1 MEQIAKGTN
10 SGDLTRS
17 LPDHIRVSMRLVSH
31 RQWWLWSTGLI
42 VMMLLAVGIMSFSV
56 SGLLPGDDLYRFNLY
71 LALRGLVALLL
82 LFAVYVLYQQFLN
95 HRVQAD
101 LEGTLTKFQ
110 ERIERSYKIPGR
122 DFLTNLYNRQFGEER
137 LAAEVS
143 RSERHANPLA
153 VMRLSVKGLAGIREA
168 LGQNCADH
176 AIRLFADCLHR
187 AIRTWDV
194 PVRLGDDEFLVLLP
208 ECESKD
214 MESVLNHVKRF
225 AEELGKQQLP
235 VEISAGCAEYFAGE
249 EFQALM
255 LRAERTLQS
264 KRQNGNGQNHNGQN
278 STAIH
283 TSVLANRQCE
293 SDALHK
299 LRPRELEV
307 LKLLAKGK
315 TNKEVAGQLGMSVR
329 TAETHRAN
337 IMSQLG
343 VHSLPDLIFFALR
356 NNIIEPPNLA
366 QN

>member
-1 MEQIAKGTN
+1 MDHRGNGAN
-10 SGDLTRS
+10 SGDPSRS
-17 LPDHIRVSMRLVSH
+17 LPDHIRVSMRRVSH
-31 RQWWLWSTGLI
+31 RQWWLWATGLVI
-42 VMMLLAVGIMSFSV
+42 MMLLAVGITSFC
-56 SGLLPGDDLYRFNLY
+56 GLGVISGDDLYRDRLY
-71 LALRGLVALLL
+71 VELRGLVALLL
-82 LFAVYVLYQQFLN
+82 LFSIYVLYQQLLN

-101 LEGTLTKFQ
+101 LECTLTKFQ

-153 VMRLSVKGLAGIREA
+153 VMRISVKGLATIREA
-168 LGQNCADH
+168 LGQNCADY
-176 AIRLFADCLHR
+176 ANRLFADCLQK

-208 ECESKD
+208 ECEGKD
-214 MESVLNHVKRF
+214 MESVLGHVNRF

-235 VEISAGCAEYFAGE
+235 VEISAGWAEYFGGE
-249 EFQALM
+249 EFRTLL
-255 LRAERTLQS
+255 LRAERALQS
-264 KRQNGNGQNHNGQN
+264 KKHNGNGQNA
-278 STAIH
+278 TAIH
-283 TSVLANRQCE
+283 ASVLANRQCE

-299 LRPRELEV
+299 LRPREREV

-315 TNKEVAGQLGMSVR
+315 SNKEVAGQLGMSVR
-329 TAETHRAN
+329 TAETHRAH

-356 NNIIEPPNLA
+356 NNIIEPPNPA

>member
-1 MEQIAKGTN
+1 MEQRANRTN
-10 SGDLTRS
+10 SGDPTRS
-17 LPDHIRVSMRLVSH
+17 LPDHIRGSMRLVSH
-31 RQWWLWSTGLI
+31 RQWWLWSTGLV
-42 VMMLLAVGIMSFSV
+42 VMMLLAVGILSFSV
-56 SGLLPGDDLYRFNLY
+56 SGVISGDDLYRDKLNV
-71 LALRGLVALLL
+71 ALRGLVALLL
-82 LFAVYVLYQQFLN
+82 LFSIYVFNQQFLN

-101 LEGTLTKFQ
+101 LDCTLTKFQ
-110 ERIERSYKIPGR
+110 ERIERAYKIPGR

-153 VMRLSVKGLAGIREA
+153 VMRLSVKGLSAIKEA
-168 LGQNCADH
+168 LGQNCADY
-176 AIRLFADCLHR
+176 AIRLFADCLQR

-214 MESVLNHVKRF
+214 MESVLGHVNRF

-235 VEISAGCAEYFAGE
+235 VEIAAGWAEYFAGE
-249 EFQALM
+249 EFQTLM

-264 KRQNGNGQNHNGQN
+264 KKQNGNGQNA
-278 STAIH
+278 TAIH
-283 TSVLANRQCE
+283 ISVLANRQCE

-299 LRPRELEV
+299 LRPREREV
-307 LKLLAKGK
+307 LKLLARGN
-315 TNKEVAGQLGMSVR
+315 TNKEVAGLLGMSVR
-329 TAETHRAN
+329 TVETHRAN
-337 IMSQLG
+337 IMSQLS

-356 NNIIEPPNLA
+356 NNIIEPPNPA

>member
-1 MEQIAKGTN
+1 MEQRANQAN
-10 SGDLTRS
+10 SGDPTRS

-31 RQWWLWSTGLI
+31 RQWWLWSTGLV
-42 VMMLLAVGIMSFSV
+42 VMMLLAVVLMSFTFTAAI
-56 SGLLPGDDLYRFNLY
+56 SGKYFYRSKLYV
-71 LALRGLVALLL
+71 ALRGLVALLL
-82 LFAVYVLYQQFLN
+82 LFSVYVLYQQFLN

-101 LEGTLTKFQ
+101 LECTLTKFQ
-110 ERIERSYKIPGR
+110 ERIERVYKIPGR

-153 VMRLSVKGLAGIREA
+153 VMRLSVKGLAAIREA
-168 LGQNCADH
+168 LGQNCADY
-176 AIRLFADCLHR
+176 AIRLFADCLQR

-214 MESVLNHVKRF
+214 MESVLGHVNRF

-235 VEISAGCAEYFAGE
+235 MEITAGWAEYFAGE

-264 KRQNGNGQNHNGQN
+264 KKQNGNGQNA
-278 STAIH
+278 TAIH
-283 TSVLANRQCE
+283 ISVLANRQCE

-299 LRPRELEV
+299 LRPREREV

-315 TNKEVAGQLGMSVR
+315 TNKEVAGLLGMSVR

-356 NNIIEPPNLA
+356 NNIIEPPNPA

>member
-1 MEQIAKGTN
+1 
-10 SGDLTRS
+10 
-17 LPDHIRVSMRLVSH
+17 
-31 RQWWLWSTGLI
+31 
-42 VMMLLAVGIMSFSV
+42 MMLLAVGIMSFSV
-56 SGLLPGDDLYRFNLY
+56 PGVSSGDDFLYRFNLY
-71 LALRGLVALLL
+71 VALRGLVALLL

-95 HRVQAD
+95 HRIQAD
-101 LEGTLTKFQ
+101 LEGTLTRFQ
-110 ERIERSYKIPGR
+110 ERIERAYKVPGR
-122 DFLTNLYNRQFGEER
+122 DSLTNLYNRQFGEER

-153 VMRLSVKGLAGIREA
+153 VMRLSVKGLAEIREA
-168 LGQNCADH
+168 LGQNCADY
-176 AIRLFADCLHR
+176 AIRLFADCLQR
-187 AIRTWDV
+187 AIRTWDI

-208 ECESKD
+208 ECENKD
-214 MESVLNHVKRF
+214 MESVAGEVKRF

-235 VEISAGCAEYFAGE
+235 VEISAGWAEYLAGE
-249 EFQALM
+249 EFKALM

-264 KRQNGNGQNHNGQN
+264 KGQNGNEQ
-278 STAIH
+278 SATALHI
-283 TSVLANRQCE
+283 SVLANHQCE

-315 TNKEVAGQLGMSVR
+315 TNKEVAGLLGMSVR

>member
-1 MEQIAKGTN
+1 MEQRANRAN
-10 SGDLTRS
+10 SGDPSQS
-17 LPDHIRVSMRLVSH
+17 LPDHIRVSMRRVSH
-31 RQWWLWSTGLI
+31 RQWWLWSTGLV
-42 VMMLLAVGIMSFSV
+42 VMMLLAVGITSFS
-56 SGLLPGDDLYRFNLY
+56 GLAVISGDDLYRDRLY
-71 LALRGLVALLL
+71 VALRALIALLL
-82 LFAVYVLYQQFLN
+82 LFSVYVLYQQLLN

-101 LEGTLTKFQ
+101 FECALTKFQ

-153 VMRLSVKGLAGIREA
+153 VMRMSVNGLATIREA
-168 LGQNCADH
+168 LGENCADY
-176 AIRLFADCLHR
+176 ASRLFADSLQK

-194 PVRLGDDEFLVLLP
+194 PVRLGEDEFLVLLP

-214 MESVLNHVKRF
+214 MELVLGQVNRF

-235 VEISAGCAEYFAGE
+235 VEISAAWVEYFVGE
-249 EFQALM
+249 EFRTLL
-255 LRAERTLQS
+255 LRAERALQS
-264 KRQNGNGQNHNGQN
+264 KKQNGNGHHA
-278 STAIH
+278 TAIH
-283 TSVLANRQCE
+283 VSVLANRQCE

-315 TNKEVAGQLGMSVR
+315 SNKEVAVQLGMSVR

-343 VHSLPDLIFFALR
+343 VHSLSDLIFFALR
-356 NNIIEPPNLA
+356 NNLIEPPSRA

>member
-1 MEQIAKGTN
+1 MEQRTTGAN
-10 SGDLTRS
+10 SGDPSRS
-17 LPDHIRVSMRLVSH
+17 LPDHIRVSMRRVSH
-31 RQWWLWSTGLI
+31 RQWWLWATGLVI
-42 VMMLLAVGIMSFSV
+42 MMLLAVGITSFC
-56 SGLLPGDDLYRFNLY
+56 GLGVISGDDLYRDRLY
-71 LALRGLVALLL
+71 VALRGLVALLL
-82 LFAVYVLYQQFLN
+82 LFSVYVLYQQLLN

-101 LEGTLTKFQ
+101 LECTLKKFQ
-110 ERIERSYKIPGR
+110 ERIERAYKIPGR
-122 DFLTNLYNRQFGEER
+122 DFLTDLYNRQFGEER

-153 VMRLSVKGLAGIREA
+153 VMRLSVKGLAATREA
-168 LGQNCADH
+168 LGQNCADY
-176 AIRLFADCLHR
+176 AIRLFADCLQR
-187 AIRTWDV
+187 AIRTWDI
-194 PVRLGDDEFLVLLP
+194 PVRLGDDEFLILLP
-208 ECESKD
+208 ECESKN
-214 MESVLNHVKRF
+214 MESVVGHVNRF

-235 VEISAGCAEYFAGE
+235 VEIAAGWAEYFAGE

-264 KRQNGNGQNHNGQN
+264 KRQNGNGH
-278 STAIH
+278 STTAVHI
-283 TSVLANRQCE
+283 SVLANRQCE

-343 VHSLPDLIFFALR
+343 VHSLSDLIFFALR
-356 NNIIEPPNLA
+356 NNIIEPPNPA